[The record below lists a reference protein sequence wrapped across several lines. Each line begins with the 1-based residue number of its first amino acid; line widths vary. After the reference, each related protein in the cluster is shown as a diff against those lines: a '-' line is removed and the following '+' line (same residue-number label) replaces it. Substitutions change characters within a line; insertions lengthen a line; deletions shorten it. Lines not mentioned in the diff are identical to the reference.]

1 MHFNRRGLK
10 IRQPAGEKW
19 GFLAST
25 TSIIKNHVS
34 PASIPAN
41 DQYYRCNRHVRHW
54 QARQFISED
63 KIILAGA
70 YELKFFYLK
79 TEK

>member
-41 DQYYRCNRHVRHW
+41 DQY
-54 QARQFISED
+54 
-63 KIILAGA
+63 
-70 YELKFFYLK
+70 
-79 TEK
+79 